1 MSLEGDPGRRALQ
14 GQALTERIES
24 LIGRPLG
31 NDEPLAVAVS
41 GGPDSLALLLLA
53 HRAYGARVRAL
64 TVDHGL
70 RPESADEAA
79 AVAAVCAEIGVRHV
93 TLRWQGAKPPANR
106 QAAAREARYR
116 LMADWCCREGVAW
129 LATAHHADD
138 QAETLLL
145 RLGRGAGLGG
155 LAGVRAKRD
164 LGDGV
169 TLLRPLLDR
178 RRSELAA
185 IVAAAGLSAVDDPSN
200 RDDRYDR
207 TRVRKLL
214 AATGWLAA
222 NRLAASAAHLADAE
236 AALDWAAALA
246 WRSRVVVGPDG
257 IELDAE
263 GLPRELQRRLL
274 CSAIHCL
281 QEAVAL
287 RGPDVDRL
295 LDRLVAGGSGTLAGV
310 KARGG
315 RVWRLSVAP
324 PRRSGAPAR

>member
-1 MSLEGDPGRRALQ
+1 MQLA
-14 GQALTERIES
+14 ERIET

-31 NDEPLAVAVS
+31 NEEPLAVAVS
-41 GGPDSLALLLLA
+41 GGADSLALLLLA
-53 HRAYGARVRAL
+53 QRAYGARVRAL

-70 RPESADEAA
+70 RPESAGEAA
-79 AVAAVCAEIGVRHV
+79 AVAALCAEIGVRHV
-93 TLRWQGAKPPANR
+93 TIRWEGAKPTTNR

-116 LMADWCCREGVAW
+116 LMAGWCRREGVAW

-145 RLGRGAGLGG
+145 RLARGAGLGG
-155 LAGVRAKRD
+155 LAGVRARRE

-169 TLLRPLLDR
+169 TLLRPLLGDR
-178 RRSELAA
+178 RGDLMAV
-185 IVAAAGLSAVDDPSN
+185 VAAAGLCAADDPSN
-200 RDDRYDR
+200 GDDRYDR

-214 AATGWLAA
+214 AATEWLDAG
-222 NRLAASAAHLADAE
+222 RLSASAAHLADAE
-236 AALDWAAALA
+236 AALDWVAGFA
-246 WRSRVVVGPDG
+246 WRGRAVVGPDG
-257 IELDAE
+257 VELDVE

-274 CSAIHCL
+274 CRAIHCL
-281 QEAVAL
+281 RGAVAL

-295 LDRLVAGGSGTLAGV
+295 LGRLADGGSGSLAGV

-315 RVWRLSVAP
+315 PVWRLSVAP

>member
-1 MSLEGDPGRRALQ
+1 VQLA
-14 GQALTERIES
+14 ERIEP

-31 NDEPLAVAVS
+31 NEEPLAVAVS

-53 HRAYGARVRAL
+53 HCAYGARVRAL

-70 RPESADEAA
+70 RPESVDEAA
-79 AVAAVCAEIGVRHV
+79 TVAAVCAEIGVPHV
-93 TLRWQGAKPPANR
+93 TLRWEGGKPAANR

-116 LMADWCCREGVAW
+116 LMADWCRREGVAW
-129 LATAHHADD
+129 LVTAHHADD

-145 RLGRGAGLGG
+145 RLARGAGLGG

-164 LGDGV
+164 LGGV
-169 TLLRPLLDR
+169 TLLRPLLGS

-185 IVAAAGLSAVDDPSN
+185 VVAAAGLTAADDPSN

-214 AATGWLAA
+214 ASAGWLEAD
-222 NRLAASAAHLADAE
+222 RLAASAAHLADAE
-236 AALDWAAALA
+236 AALDWAAGLA
-246 WRSRVVVGPDG
+246 WRSRAVVGPSG
-257 IELDAE
+257 VELDGD

-274 CSAIHCL
+274 CRAIRCL
-281 QEAVAL
+281 QEAAAL

-295 LDRLVAGGSGTLAGV
+295 LDRLAAGGSGTLAGV

-315 RVWRLSVAP
+315 PVWRLSVAP